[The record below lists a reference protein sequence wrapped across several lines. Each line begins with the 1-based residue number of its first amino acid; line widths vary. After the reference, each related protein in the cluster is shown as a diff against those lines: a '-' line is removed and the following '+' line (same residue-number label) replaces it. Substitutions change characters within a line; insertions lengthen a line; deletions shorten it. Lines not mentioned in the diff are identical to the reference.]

1 VTEFPGLTAEIH
13 YVKWDYFDLKL
24 GGPVAGL
31 WPIIS
36 LIGEIWASVRAKEH
50 VEVTTEREK
59 LNLDELVRQLMG
71 SIPDSLRAV
80 GDDLENNFRG
90 LLKSG
95 LERMDL
101 VTREEFDLQ
110 VAVLE
115 RTRMRLEAL
124 EVELKRLEDRLGS
137 GPH

>member
-1 VTEFPGLTAEIH
+1 M
-13 YVKWDYFDLKL
+13 
-24 GGPVAGL
+24 
-31 WPIIS
+31 
-36 LIGEIWASVRAKEH
+36 
-50 VEVTTEREK
+50 TTEREK
-59 LNLDELVRQLMG
+59 LNLDDLVRQLMG

-80 GDDLENNFRG
+80 GDDVENNFRG

-115 RTRMRLEAL
+115 RTRTRLEAL
-124 EVELKRLEDRLGS
+124 EVELKRLEDRLGNR
-137 GPH
+137 PH

>member
-1 VTEFPGLTAEIH
+1 M
-13 YVKWDYFDLKL
+13 
-24 GGPVAGL
+24 
-31 WPIIS
+31 
-36 LIGEIWASVRAKEH
+36 
-50 VEVTTEREK
+50 TTEREK

>member
-1 VTEFPGLTAEIH
+1 M
-13 YVKWDYFDLKL
+13 
-24 GGPVAGL
+24 
-31 WPIIS
+31 
-36 LIGEIWASVRAKEH
+36 
-50 VEVTTEREK
+50 TTERDK
-59 LNLDELVRQLMG
+59 LNLDDLVRQLIS

-115 RTRMRLEAL
+115 RTRSRLEAL
-124 EVELKRLEDRLGS
+124 EVELKALEERMG
-137 GPH
+137 GRPH

>member
-1 VTEFPGLTAEIH
+1 MTQRE
-13 YVKWDYFDLKL
+13 KLKL
-24 GGPVAGL
+24 DELAQQLLG
-31 WPIIS
+31 S
-36 LIGEIWASVRAKEH
+36 LPESVRA
-50 VEVTTEREK
+50 
-59 LNLDELVRQLMG
+59 
-71 SIPDSLRAV
+71 I

-115 RTRMRLEAL
+115 RTRTRLEAL
-124 EVELKRLEDRLGS
+124 EAELERLEAGLRG
-137 GPH
+137 

>member
-1 VTEFPGLTAEIH
+1 
-13 YVKWDYFDLKL
+13 
-24 GGPVAGL
+24 
-31 WPIIS
+31 
-36 LIGEIWASVRAKEH
+36 
-50 VEVTTEREK
+50 VTTEREK
-59 LNLDELVRQLMG
+59 LNLDDLVRQLMG

-115 RTRMRLEAL
+115 RTRTRLEAL

-137 GPH
+137 RPH

>member
-1 VTEFPGLTAEIH
+1 M
-13 YVKWDYFDLKL
+13 
-24 GGPVAGL
+24 
-31 WPIIS
+31 
-36 LIGEIWASVRAKEH
+36 
-50 VEVTTEREK
+50 TTERDK
-59 LNLDELVRQLMG
+59 LNLDDLVRQLMS

-115 RTRMRLEAL
+115 RTRSRLEAL
-124 EVELKRLEDRLGS
+124 EVELKALEERMG
-137 GPH
+137 GRPH

>member
-1 VTEFPGLTAEIH
+1 M
-13 YVKWDYFDLKL
+13 
-24 GGPVAGL
+24 
-31 WPIIS
+31 
-36 LIGEIWASVRAKEH
+36 
-50 VEVTTEREK
+50 TTEREK
-59 LNLDELVRQLMG
+59 LNLDDLVRQLMG

-115 RTRMRLEAL
+115 RTRTRLEAL
-124 EVELKRLEDRLGS
+124 EVELKQLEDRLGS
-137 GPH
+137 SRPH

>member
-1 VTEFPGLTAEIH
+1 
-13 YVKWDYFDLKL
+13 
-24 GGPVAGL
+24 
-31 WPIIS
+31 
-36 LIGEIWASVRAKEH
+36 
-50 VEVTTEREK
+50 VTTEREK
-59 LNLDELVRQLMG
+59 LNLDDLVRQLMG

-80 GDDLENNFRG
+80 GDDVENNFRG

-115 RTRMRLEAL
+115 RTRTRLEAL

-137 GPH
+137 RPH